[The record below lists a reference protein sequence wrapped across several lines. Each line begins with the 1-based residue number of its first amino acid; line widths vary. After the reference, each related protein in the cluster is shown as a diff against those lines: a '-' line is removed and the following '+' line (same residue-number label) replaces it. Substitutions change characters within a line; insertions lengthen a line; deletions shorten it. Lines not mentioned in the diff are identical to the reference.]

1 MESQS
6 GDAAFFTYEKFAQ
19 IYDDFNHRNNYEM
32 WLGQKL
38 LPELEQRGLRKG
50 KVLDVGCGTG
60 RAFEPLL
67 SRGWEVHGCD
77 ISPAMIERAREQF
90 GAAVDLDV
98 ADMREMPVFGSF
110 ELVVAM
116 NDAVNYLIGDGE
128 LERALRSMRAN
139 LAPDG
144 LLLFDCNS
152 KLMIQL
158 AYEPMEDEVV
168 NDGRRWT
175 WTGLGQVDESV
186 PVWEVRIDGDGI
198 EPFINKERYF
208 SIEEVEAAMAG
219 AGLECLA
226 ALGQREEGSE
236 VVMREPP
243 DDERDH
249 KIVYIARC
257 AAPSDR

>member
-1 MESQS
+1 MGTQS
-6 GDAAFFTYEKFAQ
+6 GDAAFSTYEKFAH

-50 KVLDVGCGTG
+50 RVLDVGCGTG
-60 RAFEPLL
+60 RAFEPFLN
-67 SRGWEVHGCD
+67 RGWQVHGCD
-77 ISPAMIERAREQF
+77 LSPAMLERAREQF
-90 GAAVDLDV
+90 GDTVELDV
-98 ADMREMPVFGSF
+98 ADMRELPVFGEF

-128 LERALRSMRAN
+128 LAQALRGMRAN

-144 LLLFDCNS
+144 RLLFDCNS

-158 AYEPMEDEVV
+158 AYEPMKDEVV
-168 NDGRRWT
+168 KDGRRWT
-175 WTGLGQVDESV
+175 WTGLGRADESR
-186 PVWEVRIDGDGI
+186 PVWQVRIDGDGI
-198 EPFINKERYF
+198 DPIVNQERYF
-208 SIEEVEAAMAG
+208 QIGEVEAALAV

-226 ALGQREEGSE
+226 VLGQREEGNE
-236 VVMREPP
+236 VVLREPP

-249 KIVYIARC
+249 KIVYIAR
-257 AAPSDR
+257 PL